1 MCRVDGMLIYPVI
14 EFKDLVY
21 AHQYGW
27 LGVLVET
34 TEGVLLKPEPALT
47 KVFKANVTIKEYLV
61 RQGLPRDVLSRLR
74 IMMDHGI
81 STNNFREVFGLDKTP
96 KNLVLVYKRLGVD
109 LGIAYD
115 VPVRLTLQAVVG
127 SILSGRLSIDVDDSV
142 KDVVRELTE
151 KLKSKLTRPA
161 REKIMVLLEKNDG
174 IVREL
179 SRIGVEVTLNR
190 LAEMLDHATKLNFNG
205 LVPVVQGLF
214 KDDIEYSVRETIKLV
229 SQVKNDLRND
239 WLIAIGTGGRV
250 LSRDDTANVVF
261 AIRKVKE
268 YARKYNVNV
277 RIHVLGWSNPDT
289 LPPFIV
295 GEIYSADSH
304 TPRKRA
310 IEGKIYI
317 AANGGLVLK
326 HVSEVGDYSCNCPVC
341 SRPELRK
348 YVLERSSRRRTDV
361 RLVHNAFMLM
371 SYINKRM
378 YQLGTWVT

>member
-1 MCRVDGMLIYPVI
+1 MHRDDGMLIYPVI

-27 LGVLVET
+27 LGSLVET

-47 KVFKANVTIKEYLV
+47 KAFKANVTIKEYLV

-115 VPVRLTLQAVVG
+115 VPVKLTLQAAVG
-127 SILSGRLSIDVDDSV
+127 SILSGRLSIDVDDGV
-142 KDVVRELTE
+142 KDVVREITE
-151 KLKSKLTRPA
+151 KLKTKLTRPA

-190 LAEMLDHATKLNFNG
+190 LAEMLDHAAKLGFNG

-214 KDDIEYSVRETIKLV
+214 KDDIEYSVRETVKLI
-229 SQVKNDLRND
+229 SQVGGD
-239 WLIAIGTGGRV
+239 WLIAVGTGGRV
-250 LSRDDTANVVF
+250 LSHGDAANVVF
-261 AIRKVKE
+261 AIRKIRE

-326 HVSEVGDYSCNCPVC
+326 HVSEVGDYSCNCPAC
-341 SRPELRK
+341 SRPELRR
-348 YVLERSSRRRTDV
+348 YVLERSSRRRTYV

-378 YQLGTWVT
+378 YQLGTWVA

>member
-1 MCRVDGMLIYPVI
+1 MHRVDCMLIYPVI
-14 EFKDLVY
+14 EFKDLMY
-21 AHQYGW
+21 AYQYGW
-27 LGVLVET
+27 LETLVKT

-61 RQGLPRDVLSRLR
+61 RQGLPWDVLSRLR

-115 VPVRLTLQAVVG
+115 VPVKLTLQAVVG
-127 SILSGRLSIDVDDSV
+127 SMLSGRLSIDVDDGV
-142 KDVVRELTE
+142 KGVVREITE

-205 LVPVVQGLF
+205 LVPVIQGLF

-229 SQVKNDLRND
+229 SQVGND
-239 WLIAIGTGGRV
+239 WLIAVGTGGRV

-261 AIRKVKE
+261 AVRKIRE

-277 RIHVLGWSNPDT
+277 RIHVLGWSSPDT

-310 IEGKIYI
+310 IEGKIYV
-317 AANGGLVLK
+317 ATNGGLVLK

-348 YVLERSSRRRTDV
+348 YVLERSSRRRTYV

>member
-1 MCRVDGMLIYPVI
+1 MHRDDGMLIYPVI

-27 LGVLVET
+27 LGALVET

-47 KVFKANVTIKEYLV
+47 KAFKANVTIKEFLV

-109 LGIAYD
+109 LGVAYD
-115 VPVRLTLQAVVG
+115 VPVKLTLQAVIELV
-127 SILSGRLSIDVDDSV
+127 LNGRSSIDVDDGV
-142 KDVVRELTE
+142 KDVVREMVEALR
-151 KLKSKLTRPA
+151 SKLARPT
-161 REKIMVLLEKNDG
+161 REKAVALLKKNNG
-174 IVREL
+174 IVKEL
-179 SRIGVEVTLNR
+179 SRMGVEVTLNR
-190 LAEMLDHATKLNFNG
+190 LSEMLDHAVKLGFNG

-214 KDDIEYSVRETIKLV
+214 KDDIEYSVRETIRLV
-229 SQVKNDLRND
+229 SQVGSD
-239 WLIAIGTGGRV
+239 WLIAVGTGGRV
-250 LSRDDTANVVF
+250 LSHGDAANVVF
-261 AIRKVKE
+261 AIRKIRE

-277 RIHVLGWSNPDT
+277 RVHVLGWSGPDT

-326 HVSEVGDYSCNCPVC
+326 HVSEVGDYSCNCPAC
-341 SRPELRK
+341 SRPELRR
-348 YVLERSSRRRTDV
+348 YVLERSSRRRTYV

-371 SYINKRM
+371 SYINRRM
-378 YQLGTWVT
+378 YQLGTWVA

>member
-1 MCRVDGMLIYPVI
+1 MYCVMYKDDCMLIYPVI
-14 EFKDLVY
+14 EFKDLMY

-27 LGVLVET
+27 LGVLVKT

-115 VPVRLTLQAVVG
+115 VPVKLTLQAVVG
-127 SILSGRLSIDVDDSV
+127 SILSGRLSIDVDDGV
-142 KDVVRELTE
+142 KDVVREITE
-151 KLKSKLTRPA
+151 KLKTKLTRPA

-174 IVREL
+174 MVREL

-190 LAEMLDHATKLNFNG
+190 LAEMLDYATKLGFNG
-205 LVPVVQGLF
+205 LVPVIQGLF
-214 KDDIEYSVRETIKLV
+214 KDDIEYSVRETIRLV
-229 SQVKNDLRND
+229 SQVRND
-239 WLIAIGTGGRV
+239 WLIAVGTGGRV
-250 LSRDDTANVVF
+250 LSHDDTANVVL
-261 AIRKVKE
+261 AIRRIKE
-268 YARKYNVNV
+268 YAQKYGVHV

-310 IEGKIYI
+310 IEGKIYV

-348 YVLERSSRRRTDV
+348 YVLERSSRRRTYV

>member
-1 MCRVDGMLIYPVI
+1 MHKVDGMLIYPVI

-27 LGVLVET
+27 LEALART
-34 TEGVLLKPEPALT
+34 TNGVLLRPEPALS
-47 KVFKANVTIKEYLV
+47 KVFKASTTIKEYLI
-61 RQGLPRDVLSRLR
+61 RQGLPRDMLNKLK

-81 STNNFREVFGLDKTP
+81 NTNNFREIFGLDKTP

-115 VPVRLTLQAVVG
+115 VPVKLTLQAVTELL
-127 SILSGRLSIDVDDSV
+127 SSGRSSIDVDDGV
-142 KDVVRELTE
+142 KSVVREMTE
-151 KLKSKLTRPA
+151 KLRAKLTRPT
-161 REKIMVLLEKNDG
+161 REKVMELLKKNNG
-174 IVREL
+174 MVREL
-179 SRIGVEVTLNR
+179 SRIGIEVTLNR
-190 LAEMLDHATKLNFNG
+190 LAEMLDYATKLGFIG

-214 KDDIEYSVRETIKLV
+214 KDDIENSVRETIKLV
-229 SQVKNDLRND
+229 SQVRND
-239 WLIAIGTGGRV
+239 WLIAVGTGGRV
-250 LSRDDTANVVF
+250 LSHDDTANVVF
-261 AIRKVKE
+261 AIRKIKE

-295 GEIYSADSH
+295 GEIYSADSL

-310 IEGKIYI
+310 IEGKIYV

-326 HVSEVGDYSCNCPVC
+326 HVSEVGDYSCNCPAC

-348 YVLERSSRRRTDV
+348 YVLEQSSRRRTDV

-378 YQLGTWVT
+378 YQLGTWVA

>member
-1 MCRVDGMLIYPVI
+1 MHRDDGMLIYPVI

-27 LGVLVET
+27 LGALVET

-47 KVFKANVTIKEYLV
+47 KAFKANVTIKEFLV

-115 VPVRLTLQAVVG
+115 VPVKLTLQAVVG
-127 SILSGRLSIDVDDSV
+127 SILSGRLSIDVDDGV
-142 KDVVRELTE
+142 KDVVREITE
-151 KLKSKLTRPA
+151 KLKTKLTRPA

-190 LAEMLDHATKLNFNG
+190 LAEMLDHAAKLGFNG

-214 KDDIEYSVRETIKLV
+214 KDDIEYSVRETVKLI
-229 SQVKNDLRND
+229 SQVGDD
-239 WLIAIGTGGRV
+239 WLIAVGTGGRV
-250 LSRDDTANVVF
+250 LSHDDTANVVF
-261 AIRKVKE
+261 AIRKIRE

-317 AANGGLVLK
+317 ATNGGLVLK
-326 HVSEVGDYSCNCPVC
+326 HVSEVRDYSCNCPAC
-341 SRPELRK
+341 NRPELRK
-348 YVLERSSRRRTDV
+348 YVLERSSRRRTYV

-371 SYINKRM
+371 SYINRRM
-378 YQLGTWVT
+378 YQLGTWVV

>member
-1 MCRVDGMLIYPVI
+1 MHRDDGMLIYPVI

-27 LGVLVET
+27 LGALVET

-47 KVFKANVTIKEYLV
+47 KAFKANVTIKEFLV

-81 STNNFREVFGLDKTP
+81 STNNFRVVFGLDKTP

-115 VPVRLTLQAVVG
+115 VPVKLTLQAVVG
-127 SILSGRLSIDVDDSV
+127 SILSGRLSIDVDDGV
-142 KDVVRELTE
+142 KDVVREITE
-151 KLKSKLTRPA
+151 KLKTKLTRPA

-190 LAEMLDHATKLNFNG
+190 LAEMLDHAVKLGFTG
-205 LVPVVQGLF
+205 LVPVIQGLF
-214 KDDIEYSVRETIKLV
+214 KDDIEHCVRETIKLI
-229 SQVKNDLRND
+229 SQVRND
-239 WLIAIGTGGRV
+239 WLIAVGTGGRV
-250 LSRDDTANVVF
+250 LSHDDAANVVF
-261 AIRKVKE
+261 AIRKIRE

-326 HVSEVGDYSCNCPVC
+326 HVSEVRDYSCNCPAC

-348 YVLERSSRRRTDV
+348 YVLERSSRRRTYV

-371 SYINKRM
+371 SYINRRM
-378 YQLGTWVT
+378 YQLGTWVV

>member
-1 MCRVDGMLIYPVI
+1 MHRDDYMLIYPVI
-14 EFKDLVY
+14 EFKDLMY

-27 LGVLVET
+27 LGVLVKT

-115 VPVRLTLQAVVG
+115 VPVKLTLQAVVG
-127 SILSGRLSIDVDDSV
+127 SILSGRLSIDVDDGV
-142 KDVVRELTE
+142 KDVVREITE
-151 KLKSKLTRPA
+151 KLKTKLTRPA

-174 IVREL
+174 MVREL

-190 LAEMLDHATKLNFNG
+190 LAEMLDYATKLGFNG
-205 LVPVVQGLF
+205 LVPVIQGLF
-214 KDDIEYSVRETIKLV
+214 KDDIEYSVRETIRLV
-229 SQVKNDLRND
+229 SQVRND
-239 WLIAIGTGGRV
+239 WLIAVGTGGRV
-250 LSRDDTANVVF
+250 LSHDDTANVVL
-261 AIRKVKE
+261 AIRRIKE
-268 YARKYNVNV
+268 YAQKYGVHV

-310 IEGKIYI
+310 IEGKIYV

-348 YVLERSSRRRTDV
+348 YVLERSSRRRTYV